1 MKQKINICVIGLGYV
16 GLPIALK
23 LAKKFNVL
31 GYDINQNRILELQK
45 GIDSTSEFKFHAF
58 KKKNINFPKKMKV
71 KINIMINLNVFQ
83 LKVPAII
90 IINI

>member
-1 MKQKINICVIGLGYV
+1 MIVKKQKINICVIGLGYV

-45 GIDSTSEFKFHAF
+45 GIDSTSEIKFDAF
-58 KKKNINFPKKMKV
+58 KKKNINFT
-71 KINIMINLNVFQ
+71 
-83 LKVPAII
+83 
-90 IINI
+90 